1 MSLNDGVIEYHW
13 EVMSRFIELFRYFLV
28 LEESA
33 QEFCFGHIIV
43 SISDI
48 WFLNVID
55 SLYFFVS
62 NECTHILKT
71 S

>member
-33 QEFCFGHIIV
+33 QEFCLGHIIV

-48 WFLNVID
+48 WFSNVIG

>member
-1 MSLNDGVIEYHW
+1 MSLNDGVIEYHS

-33 QEFCFGHIIV
+33 QEFCFGHLIV

-48 WFLNVID
+48 WFSNVIG